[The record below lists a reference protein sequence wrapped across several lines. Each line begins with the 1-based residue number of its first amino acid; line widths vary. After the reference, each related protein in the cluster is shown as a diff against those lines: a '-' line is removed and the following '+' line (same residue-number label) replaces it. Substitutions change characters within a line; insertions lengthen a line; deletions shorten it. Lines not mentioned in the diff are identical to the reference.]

1 MDDLESSE
9 SSSGVIINKTPV
21 FAEAVFDNGYPIN
34 AFGPR
39 TDEVILNPELRR
51 QVKCLR
57 FSVHVKSLM
66 NR

>member
-21 FAEAVFDNGYPIN
+21 IAEAVFDNGYPIN

-51 QVKCLR
+51 
-57 FSVHVKSLM
+57 
-66 NR
+66 